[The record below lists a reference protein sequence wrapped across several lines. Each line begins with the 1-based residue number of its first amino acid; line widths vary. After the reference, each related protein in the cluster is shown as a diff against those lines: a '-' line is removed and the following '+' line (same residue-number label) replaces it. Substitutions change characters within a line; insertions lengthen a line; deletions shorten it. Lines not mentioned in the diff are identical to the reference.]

1 MIQRKAGLR
10 FSCSVAGRRPVMM
23 MTDIVERRLLGG
35 GLLVL
40 AASLTALGS
49 ALGVVGLAHM
59 ANAANLCGPTSGHCV
74 ACFGAV
80 ASLAAA
86 VVVGV
91 RGVSLFQP
99 VRAAQTAR

>member
-1 MIQRKAGLR
+1 MMI
-10 FSCSVAGRRPVMM
+10 
-23 MTDIVERRLLGG
+23 TDTVERRLVSG

-49 ALGVVGLAHM
+49 ALGVVALAHM

-74 ACFGAV
+74 ACIAAV

-86 VVVGV
+86 VVAGV
-91 RGVSLFQP
+91 LGTSLFQP
-99 VRAAQTAR
+99 VRATQTAR